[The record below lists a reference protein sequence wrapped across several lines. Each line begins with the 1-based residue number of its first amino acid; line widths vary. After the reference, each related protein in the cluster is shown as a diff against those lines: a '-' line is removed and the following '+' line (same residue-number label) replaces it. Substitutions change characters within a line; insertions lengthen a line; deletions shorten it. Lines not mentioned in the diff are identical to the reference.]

1 METGDPETEINCQV
15 SGAEGGLC
23 VPLLGGVE
31 GAGSSSRLSQDAP
44 PPCAISFPISI
55 PLTSEAGVSL
65 ESDKLVN
72 YEMSV

>member
-1 METGDPETEINCQV
+1 MLGVWREQEAALDSLTGC
-15 SGAEGGLC
+15 
-23 VPLLGGVE
+23 
-31 GAGSSSRLSQDAP
+31 P

>member
-1 METGDPETEINCQV
+1 MC
-15 SGAEGGLC
+15 SLA
-23 VPLLGGVE
+23 GGVE
-31 GAGSSSRLSQDAP
+31 GAGSSSRLSHRMP